1 MITAGMRMGEG
12 TGAVA
17 ALPLLDMG
25 FDVYHGMGNFEE
37 IGMEA
42 YVPQQ

>member
-1 MITAGMRMGEG
+1 MLANIEG
-12 TGAVA
+12 SV
-17 ALPLLDMG
+17 LNHRN
-25 FDVYHGMGNFEE
+25 VCCGMGNFEE

>member
-1 MITAGMRMGEG
+1 MIVAGMRMGEG

-25 FDVYHGMGNFEE
+25 FDIYRGMSNFEE
-37 IGMEA
+37 IGMDA